1 MREDVE
7 SSSSSRAESRDS
19 GEIRNMT
26 QMRIG
31 LKKLG
36 LNAITQKVRMSVS
49 VSVPIPITGTDIHL

>member
-7 SSSSSRAESRDS
+7 SSSSSSRAESRDS

-36 LNAITQKVRMSVS
+36 LNAITQKVRVKRNYAKS
-49 VSVPIPITGTDIHL
+49 

>member
-7 SSSSSRAESRDS
+7 SSSSSSSRAESRDS

-36 LNAITQKVRMSVS
+36 LNAITQKVRVKCNYAKS
-49 VSVPIPITGTDIHL
+49 